1 MEEGMMEASQEA
13 PVQQAVSPAEPAP
26 KPAPEQAGHDELD
39 FFDEAVSEAELR
51 GETPDGEAHGQD
63 RTETPAP
70 KEPTPETTPGDEPT
84 GGDTSPGEDTSA
96 DGAKPPKGFVPHAAL
111 SEERTKRKEAQQRV
125 EQLEQE
131 LAARKATHEQREM
144 PEAPKDASEAAR
156 RFAEQNPQYAALVFE
171 DSRDGELL
179 RDKLD
184 TYGEED
190 AIVLAKTLY
199 VERELAEQKRRE
211 SGSADAAFL
220 GTCVREMDAMFEG
233 GLNGQQAKELIGYL
247 QNEAGLTPDTITLLT
262 SPNTIVIDPRTGR
275 QSYLGGRALEV
286 VGLFKDAHTLAAASS
301 PERIR
306 ESIEAEVTKKV
317 MQKINGE
324 QAAFRELGDVPGHGD
339 APVGNIPATED
350 EFARLSPEQ
359 QERLLR
365 GEL

>member
-51 GETPDGEAHGQD
+51 GETAGWRGSRARPDGDARSERAETGNEA
-63 RTETPAP
+63 RRR
-70 KEPTPETTPGDEPT
+70 T
-84 GGDTSPGEDTSA
+84 GGRGYLPRRRYIRRR
-96 DGAKPPKGFVPHAAL
+96 AKPPKGFVPHAAL

-233 GLNGQQAKELIGYL
+233 GLNGSRPK
-247 QNEAGLTPDTITLLT
+247 
-262 SPNTIVIDPRTGR
+262 
-275 QSYLGGRALEV
+275 
-286 VGLFKDAHTLAAASS
+286 SS
-301 PERIR
+301 
-306 ESIEAEVTKKV
+306 S
-317 MQKINGE
+317 
-324 QAAFRELGDVPGHGD
+324 
-339 APVGNIPATED
+339 ATCKT
-350 EFARLSPEQ
+350 R
-359 QERLLR
+359 R
-365 GEL
+365 G

>member
-51 GETPDGEAHGQD
+51 GETPDGEAQGQ
-63 RTETPAP
+63 
-70 KEPTPETTPGDEPT
+70 DEPT

>member
-70 KEPTPETTPGDEPT
+70 KEPKPETKPGDEPA

-339 APVGNIPATED
+339 APVGTIPATED

>member
-1 MEEGMMEASQEA
+1 MEASQEA

-70 KEPTPETTPGDEPT
+70 KEPKPETKPGDEPT

-131 LAARKATHEQREM
+131 LAARKATHEQRGM

-233 GLNGQQAKELIGYL
+233 GLNGQQAKELIVMRG
-247 QNEAGLTPDTITLLT
+247 AITP
-262 SPNTIVIDPRTGR
+262 PP
-275 QSYLGGRALEV
+275 
-286 VGLFKDAHTLAAASS
+286 AA
-301 PERIR
+301 
-306 ESIEAEVTKKV
+306 
-317 MQKINGE
+317 
-324 QAAFRELGDVPGHGD
+324 
-339 APVGNIPATED
+339 
-350 EFARLSPEQ
+350 
-359 QERLLR
+359 
-365 GEL
+365 

>member
-13 PVQQAVSPAEPAP
+13 PVQQTASPTESAS

-39 FFDEAVSEAELR
+39 FFGEAVTEAELR
-51 GETPDGEAHGQD
+51 GQTPDKAHGREQ
-63 RTETPAP
+63 TETPAP
-70 KEPTPETTPGDEPT
+70 EEPQPEAKPGDEPA
-84 GGDTSPGEDTSA
+84 GKDAPSGEDKPA

-131 LAARKATHEQREM
+131 LAARKVPHEQRQT

-156 RFAEQNPQYAALVFE
+156 KFAEQNPQYAALVFE
-171 DSRDGELL
+171 DSRDGRLL

-190 AIVLAKTLY
+190 AIVLAKTRH

-211 SGSADAAFL
+211 AGSADAAFL
-220 GTCVREMDAMFEG
+220 STCVREMDAMFEG

-286 VGLFKDAHTLAAASS
+286 VGLFKDAHTLSAVSN
-301 PERIR
+301 PERVR
-306 ESIEAEVTKKV
+306 EAIEAEVTKKV

-324 QAAFRELGDVPGHGD
+324 QTAFRELGDAPGHGD
-339 APVGNIPATED
+339 APIGHIPATE
-350 EFARLSPEQ
+350 EAFARLSPEQ

>member
-70 KEPTPETTPGDEPT
+70 KEPKPETKPGDEPT

-247 QNEAGLTPDTITLLT
+247 QNEAGPAAGWPPRATTAVST
-262 SPNTIVIDPRTGR
+262 STGR
-275 QSYLGGRALEV
+275 ATRSPTPSTPARGGSRISAGGRWRSWGCSRMPIPSPPLPARN
-286 VGLFKDAHTLAAASS
+286 ASGNPLRPKS
-301 PERIR
+301 PRR
-306 ESIEAEVTKKV
+306 
-317 MQKINGE
+317 
-324 QAAFRELGDVPGHGD
+324 
-339 APVGNIPATED
+339 
-350 EFARLSPEQ
+350 
-359 QERLLR
+359 
-365 GEL
+365 